1 MPITTP
7 TLFTCME
14 VSSWIDDCF
23 VYLLLCLHG
32 DELCFVYCLACRPN
46 HPLTNPVY
54 ECDRSGKDSMA
65 PGNITSNPSYMTAK
79 DVVSTSFAPG
89 TEEGKEIDH
98 TNEVLPFEAAEE
110 GQDDTI
116 QGGGQEATADDDRT
130 V

>member
-1 MPITTP
+1 MVVNCV
-7 TLFTCME
+7 LF
-14 VSSWIDDCF
+14 I
-23 VYLLLCLHG
+23 
-32 DELCFVYCLACRPN
+32 YCLACRPN
-46 HPLTNPVY
+46 HPLPNLVY

-65 PGNITSNPSYMTAK
+65 PGNTTSDPSYMTSK

-116 QGGGQEATADDDRT
+116 QGDQEATADDNRT